1 MRAAVSGG
9 LPAGDPMKKAKGS
22 FRIGIGYDIHPLV
35 EGRPLFLGGVRIA
48 HGKGLAGHSDAD
60 ALIHALCDALL
71 GALNLGDLGAHFP
84 ETDEWKDAASVRILE
99 RVAGMVAERGW
110 RLVNADCIV
119 NAEEPK
125 LAPYRAEMAGVIA
138 AALEADV
145 GDISIKATRGE
156 GLGPVGEKRAIAA
169 EAVVLLEK
177 TT

>member
-1 MRAAVSGG
+1 
-9 LPAGDPMKKAKGS
+9 MKKAKGS

-35 EGRPLFLGGVRIA
+35 EGRPLFLGGVRIP
-48 HGKGLAGHSDAD
+48 HEKGLAGHSDAD

-84 ETDEWKDAASVRILE
+84 ETNEWKDAASIRILE
-99 RVAGMVAERGW
+99 RVGGMITERGW

-119 NAEEPK
+119 NAEEPR
-125 LAPYRAEMAGVIA
+125 LAPFRAEMAGVIA
-138 AALEADV
+138 AALEADA

-177 TT
+177 ATETSSPRGGGESSSP